1 MDNGKKIPS
10 QPEQYL
16 SKAGIYKANITA
28 GALLVPESRKIADL
42 MLRNVS
48 LADWKEAIEQKNILQ
63 KLSVSSSK
71 RVAAHIRSRL
81 ELMKPEL
88 WQMVRDGDASLAT
101 QAVFAAAIK
110 HCRILGDYL
119 DLVVREQF
127 RKLEDKLTP
136 ALWDDFV
143 LSCKQRDPI
152 MKDFPSSTAEKM
164 RSVVHKILVEV
175 GYLQSAYNWTL
186 KKIEIMP
193 EISDYLARY
202 NEEYVRKC
210 IQVSK

>member
-1 MDNGKKIPS
+1 MES
-10 QPEQYL
+10 
-16 SKAGIYKANITA
+16 IYKANITA

-48 LADWKEAIEQKNILQ
+48 PQEWKEAVEQKNILQ

-71 RVAAHIRSRL
+71 RVASHIRSRM

-88 WQMVRDGDASLAT
+88 WQMVRDGDAILST
-101 QAVFAAAIK
+101 QAIFAAAIK

-127 RKLEDKLTP
+127 RKLEDRLTP
-136 ALWDDFV
+136 ALWDEFV
-143 LSCKQRDPI
+143 LSCKQRDPL
-152 MKDFPSSTAEKM
+152 MEDFPPSTAKKM

-175 GYLQSAYNWTL
+175 GYLKKAHDWYL
-186 KKIEIMP
+186 KKIEV
-193 EISDYLARY
+193 ISEVTEYLKNN
-202 NEEYVRKC
+202 NEEYVLRC
-210 IQVSK
+210 IQVGK

>member
-1 MDNGKKIPS
+1 MA
-10 QPEQYL
+10 E
-16 SKAGIYKANITA
+16 IYKANITA

-48 LADWKEAIEQKNILQ
+48 AQEWKESVEQKNILQ

-71 RVAAHIRSRL
+71 RVASHIRSRL

-88 WQMVRDGDASLAT
+88 WQMVRDGDAVLST
-101 QAVFAAAIK
+101 QAIFAAAIK

-136 ALWDDFV
+136 AIWDEFV
-143 LSCKQRDPI
+143 LACKQRDPL
-152 MKDFPSSTAEKM
+152 MEDFPPSTAKKM
-164 RSVVHKILVEV
+164 RSVVHKILVEA
-175 GYLQSAYNWTL
+175 GYLKSAHDWHL
-186 KKIEIMP
+186 RKIEIVP
-193 EISDYLARY
+193 EVMEYLKNN
-202 NEEYVRKC
+202 NEEYVLRC
-210 IQVSK
+210 IQVGK

>member
-1 MDNGKKIPS
+1 M
-10 QPEQYL
+10 E
-16 SKAGIYKANITA
+16 GIYKANITA

-48 LADWKEAIEQKNILQ
+48 STEWKEEVEQKNILQ

-81 ELMKPEL
+81 ELMTPEL
-88 WQMVRDGDASLAT
+88 WKMVRDGDAVLAT
-101 QAVFAAAIK
+101 QALFASAIK

-127 RKLEDKLTP
+127 KKLEDRLTP
-136 ALWDDFV
+136 ALWDEFV
-143 LSCKQRDPI
+143 LSCKQRDPP
-152 MKDFPSSTAEKM
+152 MEDFPPSTAKKM
-164 RSVVHKILVEV
+164 RSVVHKILVEA
-175 GYLQSAYNWTL
+175 GYLKSAHDWRLN
-186 KKIEIMP
+186 KIEIVP
-193 EISDYLARY
+193 EIIEYLKKHKEDY
-202 NEEYVRKC
+202 VHKC

>member
-1 MDNGKKIPS
+1 MMN
-10 QPEQYL
+10 EL
-16 SKAGIYKANITA
+16 YKANITA

-48 LADWKEAIEQKNILQ
+48 PQEWKEAIEQKNILQ

-71 RVAAHIRSRL
+71 RVASHIRSRL

-88 WQMVRDGDASLAT
+88 WQMVRDGDAVLST
-101 QAVFAAAIK
+101 QAIFAAAIK

-127 RKLEDKLTP
+127 RKLEDRLTP
-136 ALWDDFV
+136 ALWDEFV
-143 LSCKQRDPI
+143 LSCKQRDPS
-152 MKDFPSSTAEKM
+152 MDNFPPSTAKKM
-164 RSVVHKILVEV
+164 RSVVHKILVEA
-175 GYLQSAYNWTL
+175 GYLQSAHNWTL

-193 EISDYLARY
+193 EIADYLVRH

>member
-1 MDNGKKIPS
+1 M
-10 QPEQYL
+10 E
-16 SKAGIYKANITA
+16 GIYKANITA

-48 LADWKEAIEQKNILQ
+48 PQEWKDEIEQKNLLQ

-71 RVAAHIRSRL
+71 RVASHIRSRL
-81 ELMKPEL
+81 ELMTPEL
-88 WQMVRDGDASLAT
+88 WQMVRDGDAILAT
-101 QAVFAAAIK
+101 QAIFTAAIK

-127 RKLEDKLTP
+127 RRLEDKLTP
-136 ALWDDFV
+136 ALWDEFV
-143 LSCKQRDPI
+143 LSCKQRDPL
-152 MKDFPSSTAEKM
+152 MEDFPPSTAKKM

-175 GYLQSAYNWTL
+175 GFLKSAYDWHL
-186 KKIEIMP
+186 KKIEIVP
-193 EISDYLARY
+193 EVMEYLKKN
-202 NEEYVRKC
+202 NEEYVLKC

>member
-1 MDNGKKIPS
+1 M
-10 QPEQYL
+10 E
-16 SKAGIYKANITA
+16 GIYKANITA

-48 LADWKEAIEQKNILQ
+48 QAEWKDAIEQKNILQ

-81 ELMKPEL
+81 ELMTPEL
-88 WQMVRDGDASLAT
+88 WKMVRDGDAVLAT
-101 QAVFAAAIK
+101 QALFASAIK
-110 HCRILGDYL
+110 HCWILGDYL

-136 ALWDDFV
+136 ALWDEFIV
-143 LSCKQRDPI
+143 SCKQRDTL
-152 MKDFPSSTAEKM
+152 MEDFPPSTAKKM
-164 RSVVHKILVEV
+164 RSVVHKILVEA
-175 GYLQSAYNWTL
+175 GYLQSAYDWRL
-186 KKIEIMP
+186 KKIEIVP
-193 EISDYLARY
+193 EIKGYLERN

>member
-1 MDNGKKIPS
+1 MES
-10 QPEQYL
+10 
-16 SKAGIYKANITA
+16 IYKANITA

-48 LADWKEAIEQKNILQ
+48 PQEWKEAVEQKNILQ

-71 RVAAHIRSRL
+71 RVASHIRSRM

-88 WQMVRDGDASLAT
+88 WQMVRDGDAILST
-101 QAVFAAAIK
+101 QAIFAAAIK

-127 RKLEDKLTP
+127 RKLEDRLTP
-136 ALWDDFV
+136 ALWDEFV
-143 LSCKQRDPI
+143 LSCKQRDPL
-152 MKDFPSSTAEKM
+152 MEDFPPSTAKKM

-175 GYLQSAYNWTL
+175 GYLKKAHDWYL
-186 KKIEIMP
+186 KKIEVVS
-193 EISDYLARY
+193 EVTEYLKNN
-202 NEEYVRKC
+202 NEEYVLRC
-210 IQVSK
+210 IQVGK

>member
-1 MDNGKKIPS
+1 MHYI
-10 QPEQYL
+10 
-16 SKAGIYKANITA
+16 ANITA
-28 GALLVPESRKIADL
+28 GALLVPESRKVADL
-42 MLRNVS
+42 MLHNVS
-48 LADWKEAIEQKNILQ
+48 PAEWKDAIEQKNILQ

-81 ELMKPEL
+81 ELVKPEL
-88 WQMVRDGDASLAT
+88 WQMVRDGDAILAT
-101 QAVFAAAIK
+101 QAIFAAAIK

-127 RKLEDKLTP
+127 RRLEDNLTP
-136 ALWDDFV
+136 ALWDEFV
-143 LSCKQRDPI
+143 LSCKQRDSL
-152 MKDFPSSTAEKM
+152 MEDFPPSTAKKM

-175 GYLQSAYNWTL
+175 GYLHSAHNWTL
-186 KKIEIMP
+186 KKIEVVP
-193 EISDYLARY
+193 EIIDYLVRH

>member
-1 MDNGKKIPS
+1 M
-10 QPEQYL
+10 E
-16 SKAGIYKANITA
+16 GIYKANITA

-48 LADWKEAIEQKNILQ
+48 SAEWKEEVEQKNILQ

-81 ELMKPEL
+81 ELMTPEL
-88 WQMVRDGDASLAT
+88 WKMVRDGDAVLAT
-101 QAVFAAAIK
+101 QALFASAIK

-127 RKLEDKLTP
+127 KKLEDRLTP
-136 ALWDDFV
+136 ALWDEFV
-143 LSCKQRDPI
+143 ISCKQRDPL
-152 MKDFPSSTAEKM
+152 MEDFPPSTAKKM
-164 RSVVHKILVEV
+164 RSVVHKILVEA
-175 GYLQSAYNWTL
+175 GYLTSAHDWRLNKIEVIPEIIEYL
-186 KKIEIMP
+186 KKHKE
-193 EISDYLARY
+193 D
-202 NEEYVRKC
+202 YVRKC